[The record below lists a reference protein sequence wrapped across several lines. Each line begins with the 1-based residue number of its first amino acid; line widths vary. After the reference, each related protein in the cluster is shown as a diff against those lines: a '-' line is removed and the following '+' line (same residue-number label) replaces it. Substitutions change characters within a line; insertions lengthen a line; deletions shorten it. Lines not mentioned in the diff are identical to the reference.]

1 MEDFLKSAGY
11 TKSEITTQLQKLG
24 TTAKQNV
31 YNFYGEKNHFGDA
44 VVQNYALHKSQNYI
58 TNGSRKYFS
67 ENKPYEEIKREL
79 EDINKKNKLSPDET
93 GIEDWVKNTKKHDSS
108 EPGSLLSCFF
118 SLSIYH
124 AKRSS

>member
-67 ENKPYEEIKREL
+67 ENKPYEDHDYRYDRLPNSLKEF
-79 EDINKKNKLSPDET
+79 KLLQ
-93 GIEDWVKNTKKHDSS
+93 IR
-108 EPGSLLSCFF
+108 L
-118 SLSIYH
+118 
-124 AKRSS
+124 